1 MKLTKRIKRKFKM
14 LELKENKS
22 TKKIETAKI
31 KEVEQHV
38 NAIETR
44 MEEIRDLKGKIEY
57 LSFFI

>member
-1 MKLTKRIKRKFKM
+1 M

>member
-1 MKLTKRIKRKFKM
+1 MF
-14 LELKENKS
+14 ELKENKS

-57 LSFFI
+57 LSFFIWV

>member
-1 MKLTKRIKRKFKM
+1 MKLTKRIKRKVKM